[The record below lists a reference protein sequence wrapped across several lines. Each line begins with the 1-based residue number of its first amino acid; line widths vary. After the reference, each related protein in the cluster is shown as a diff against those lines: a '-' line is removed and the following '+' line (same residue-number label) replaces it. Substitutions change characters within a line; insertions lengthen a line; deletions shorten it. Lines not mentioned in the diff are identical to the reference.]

1 MNPMDFFNLPQSQQ
15 DSLWRQMSPEQ
26 QQEILN
32 YAEQVQQQQQQQ
44 QQQHFYGQQQQQH
57 FYGQQQANPHFY
69 GQQQQQQQQQQQKQ
83 QKQDFSQ
90 LTAKQIKIL
99 QKQQLKK
106 ELLDAKNRGKSDVL
120 TVIRESLVKKEVNK
134 GEAKALAKR
143 DRLEVANEVARHK
156 QLLAERSKVAKKIYK
171 DTKRLEKLQELSSM
185 SYEELHKH
193 NVAAKE
199 ATKKQIKKMA
209 HITAGVCTLGVYFVA
224 RGLIFKNDYE
234 ELLS

>member
-1 MNPMDFFNLPQSQQ
+1 MEFFNLPQEQQ

-26 QQEILN
+26 QQEVLN

-44 QQQHFYGQQQQQH
+44 HFYGQQP
-57 FYGQQQANPHFY
+57 NPHFY
-69 GQQQQQQQQQQQKQ
+69 GQQQQQQQQQQKQ
-83 QKQDFSQ
+83 QKQDFSK
-90 LTAKQIKIL
+90 LTPKQIKIL

-106 ELLDAKNRGKSDVL
+106 ELLDAKNRGTSDVL

-156 QLLAERSKVAKKIYK
+156 QLLKERSKVAKKIYK

-185 SYEELHKH
+185 SYEELHKN

-199 ATKKQIKKMA
+199 ATKKQLKKVA